1 MEVGP
6 RILRKLSN
14 GDDKLIN
21 GGVER
26 TRVVR
31 DGHPHVTR
39 AGTFDNVATEP
50 SDFLTKFAAA
60 GGPQI
65 AQPGCGGYFTAG
77 FVRPVLSGAKVSRDI
92 ICQF

>member
-1 MEVGP
+1 MKMSP
-6 RILRKLSN
+6 RILRKFSN
-14 GDDKLIN
+14 RCDKFVN
-21 GGVER
+21 RAVER